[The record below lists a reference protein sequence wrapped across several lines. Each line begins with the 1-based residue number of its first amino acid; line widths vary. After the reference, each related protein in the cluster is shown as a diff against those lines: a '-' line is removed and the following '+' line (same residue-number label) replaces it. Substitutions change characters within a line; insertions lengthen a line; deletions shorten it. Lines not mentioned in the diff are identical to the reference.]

1 MPSAIQPIQNVNITE
16 EGNVTLS
23 CNVSGIPS
31 SMVSWIKVVGGE
43 RFDESDLVFTNISR
57 TQAGE
62 YRCEASNQCGNASE
76 TATIEVQCKYQLT
89 VSLCFECNQL
99 SEGCFSLMKLSFSNR
114 GGGCEMIKF
123 CIQYFGK

>member
-1 MPSAIQPIQNVNITE
+1 MNAAYYFRDSTNVGYFVLFAVPSAIQPIQNVNITE

-57 TQAGE
+57 SQAGE
-62 YRCEASNQCGNASE
+62 YRCDTSNQCGNASE
-76 TATIEVQCKYQLT
+76 VATIEVQCK
-89 VSLCFECNQL
+89 
-99 SEGCFSLMKLSFSNR
+99 
-114 GGGCEMIKF
+114 
-123 CIQYFGK
+123 

>member
-1 MPSAIQPIQNVNITE
+1 MNAAYYFRDSTNVGYFVLFAVPSAIQPIQNVNITE
-16 EGNVTLS
+16 GGNVTLS

-31 SMVSWIKVVGGE
+31 PMVSWIKVDGGE

-76 TATIEVQCKYQLT
+76 TATIEVQCK
-89 VSLCFECNQL
+89 
-99 SEGCFSLMKLSFSNR
+99 
-114 GGGCEMIKF
+114 
-123 CIQYFGK
+123 